1 MAAPTGTWRTVATAR
16 HNWGVWRDFILFLAE
31 LPVPPVRPDA
41 LTVEHVKAYHAYRQS
56 RSSEAYAWKDRQ
68 CVGVLLRSGEMKR
81 LVPADVLAF
90 ARARGVGQ
98 VPVPKSGYSDGE
110 LHRLVTAARSDVVA
124 IRNRFAKS
132 CVLIEKFREAPGQLD
147 EPDRR
152 AASLLVEI
160 AATGEAPRIVPK
172 DRRELMSKQFV
183 VLPDLVP
190 LLVLM
195 VAVTGLNVES
205 VKELPAA
212 HRILGDR
219 AVEVEVLKRRRGSG
233 RWHTTVT
240 WEVGQPGRELHTPG
254 GLYLLLHR
262 LMGPGRDCSQT
273 ESLWSIWRNPTG
285 TRDGSRLASH
295 VAPFATRLDSTFNN
309 AKWTRRHGL
318 LADQLSPPSDGDGVQ
333 SSAKELL
340 LEFNRLKTSVD
351 VRRTKSLG
359 GYLPSAARTNTVP
372 VLYRNYLRND
382 PYTRDWAEEI
392 IAEAMVDA
400 EQVAHVTARRETVG
414 GKTSRRFTGTVI
426 VGQDNHVATGTNAE
440 GCVDATE
447 AAWSACRNPARH
459 PASEKPCT
467 VSFIDCFSCEN
478 SVVSGHHLPQL
489 IALSDDLANRRGMLS
504 SDEWGHRYGSAWDA
518 IHRDILPKFTPA
530 EVGRARELAGESS
543 LELVEEPWESP

>member
-1 MAAPTGTWRTVATAR
+1 M
-16 HNWGVWRDFILFLAE
+16 
-31 LPVPPVRPDA
+31 
-41 LTVEHVKAYHAYRQS
+41 
-56 RSSEAYAWKDRQ
+56 
-68 CVGVLLRSGEMKR
+68 
-81 LVPADVLAF
+81 
-90 ARARGVGQ
+90 
-98 VPVPKSGYSDGE
+98 
-110 LHRLVTAARSDVVA
+110 A

-318 LADQLSPPSDGDGVQ
+318 LADQLSPPSGGDGVQ